1 MGKKIFVTYKYSD
14 SDVLNLAGN
23 YFTTVRDYVDKLQ
36 ELIEEDDH
44 INKGE
49 EDGQDLSDFKDS
61 TIESKLRDKIY
72 DSSITII
79 MISKNMKEQ
88 YTPEDDQWI
97 PWEVSYSLQER
108 TRNGRTSK
116 ANALLAVVLPDRFE
130 NYDYFLLEDYCSS
143 CHCTIFRTDTLF
155 KILGNNM
162 FNQKNKTILNCNNHP
177 DSSIIYQGYFS
188 YIYSVKWAEF
198 KENINKYIDIAISI
212 NENIDKYNI
221 LKQVE

>member
-14 SDVLNLAGN
+14 SDVLNLDGN
-23 YFTTVRDYVDKLQ
+23 YFTTARDYVDKLQ
-36 ELIEEDDH
+36 ELIEEEDH

-79 MISKNMKEQ
+79 MISNNMKEQ

-116 ANALLAVVLPDRFE
+116 ANALLAVVLPDRAGS
-130 NYDYFLLEDYCSS
+130 YDYFLLEDYCPS

-155 KILGNNM
+155 RILRDNM
-162 FNQKNKTILNCNNHP
+162 FNQKSKTRVNCNNHP

-188 YIYSVKWAEF
+188 YISSVKWSEF
-198 KENINKYIDIAISI
+198 KEDINKYIDIANSI
-212 NENIDKYNI
+212 NKNIDEYDI
-221 LKQVE
+221 SKQV